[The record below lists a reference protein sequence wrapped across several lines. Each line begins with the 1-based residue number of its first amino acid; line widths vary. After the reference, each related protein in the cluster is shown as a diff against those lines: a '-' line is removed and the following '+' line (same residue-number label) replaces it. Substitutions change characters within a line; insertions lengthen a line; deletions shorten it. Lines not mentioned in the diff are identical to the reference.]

1 MISIVLYGRNDS
13 YGYNLHK
20 RAALS
25 LNCMAEVLT
34 DEIDEILFVDY
45 NTPDD
50 FPTFPEAICDTLTD
64 RAKRLLRII
73 RIRPSVHNRL
83 FASRTHL
90 KALEPISRNA
100 AVRRSNPANRW
111 ILSTNTDM
119 IFVPRGSQSLS
130 EQLAGLKDGFYCAPR
145 FEIPETLW
153 ESFDRLD
160 PAGVIAE
167 TRAMGETLHLN
178 EIVYGADSILYDA
191 PGDFQLMRREDLFAI
206 HGFDERMLLGWHVDS
221 NISKR
226 LVMLHGKVSDAV
238 PAVFGYHCDHTRQTT
253 PMHAHKSVENNPE
266 EFIDGVKRPDI
277 PDQSEV
283 WGLNGIEL
291 EEISLTNTVNM
302 AYRLSLSEAIETPL
316 TRPLEARYRAESYDN
331 ETGSPEHVLPF
342 LVDLFANAPR
352 NTQVVWIG
360 PLDRMFNLFTRCWDR
375 LGFSN
380 RVTVWQAGSEH
391 SATLAQADA
400 FVINFGLPDKAEGEA
415 LAEVL
420 NGFFAAIVDE
430 RRHLAKK
437 GEPRRFIGINAV
449 HNRFES
455 IMQRFVGCG
464 RTPFSARLRHG
475 YLLQSI
481 FKDVDDW
488 TPEMR
493 AGAAGV
499 REKDVIRSNSEV
511 GHIFFG
517 PYAHLAPGDYRID
530 LTLSRRWD
538 HSLKCR
544 LNLDL
549 LQGDRVL
556 HEKKLTLLRGRVTA
570 KLSLHIAPRDI
581 LLPVQIRLHSS
592 GKARITLEKVVVK
605 RTSKLAEDWS
615 I

>member
-34 DEIDEILFVDY
+34 DENDEILFVDY

-73 RIRPSVHNRL
+73 RIRPSLHNQL

-130 EQLAGLKDGFYCAPR
+130 EQLAGLKDGFYCTPR

-167 TRAMGETLHLN
+167 TRAVGENLHLN

-191 PGDFQLMRREDLFAI
+191 PGDFQLMRREDLFSI
-206 HGFDERMLLGWHVDS
+206 HGFDEQMLLGWHVDS
-221 NISKR
+221 NISRR

-253 PMHAHKSVENNPE
+253 PMHAHKSVENDPE
-266 EFIDGVKRPDI
+266 RFINRVAQPDI
-277 PDQSEV
+277 PEQSEF
-283 WGLNGIEL
+283 WGLNGIDL
-291 EEISLTNTVNM
+291 EEIRLTDTINT
-302 AYRLSLSEAIETPL
+302 AYRSALAEAIGTPL
-316 TRPLEARYRAESYDN
+316 KQPLEARYRSESYDR
-331 ETGSPEHVLPF
+331 EIGTPEHVLPF

-352 NTQVVWIG
+352 ETRVVWIG
-360 PLDRMFNLFTRCWDR
+360 LQDQVLTLFSRCWDK

-380 RVTVWQAGSEH
+380 RVTVWQAGSES
-391 SATLAQADA
+391 SATLTQADA
-400 FVINFGLPDKAEGEA
+400 FVINFGLPDKAEGED
-415 LAEVL
+415 LTSVL
-420 NGFFAAIVDE
+420 NGFFAAIGAE
-430 RRHLAKK
+430 HKHLAEKK
-437 GEPRRFIGINAV
+437 EPRRFIGVNAV

-455 IMQRFVGCG
+455 LMQRFIGCG

-481 FKDVDDW
+481 FKEVDDW
-488 TPEMR
+488 TSEMR
-493 AGAAGV
+493 AGAAGT
-499 REKDVIRSNSEV
+499 REKDVIRSNDEV

-517 PYAHLAPGDYRID
+517 PYAHLPPGNYRID

-538 HSLKCR
+538 HSWKCR

-549 LQGDRVL
+549 IQGERVVYETKVNILGGKATVRLPL
-556 HEKKLTLLRGRVTA
+556 HV
-570 KLSLHIAPRDI
+570 APRDI
-581 LLPVQIRLHSS
+581 LLPLQVRLHSS
-592 GKARITLEKVVVK
+592 GKARITLEGVLIE

-615 I
+615 A

>member
-34 DEIDEILFVDY
+34 DENDEILFVDY

-73 RIRPSVHNRL
+73 RIRPSLHNQL

-167 TRAMGETLHLN
+167 TRDAGENFYLN
-178 EIVYGADSILYDA
+178 EVVYGMDSILYDA
-191 PGDFQLMRREDLFAI
+191 PGDFQLIKRADLFYI
-206 HGFDERMLLGWHVDS
+206 HGFDERMLLGWHVDA

-226 LVMLHGKVSDAV
+226 LVMRHGRIEDALPFV
-238 PAVFGYHCDHTRQTT
+238 LGYHCDHTRQTT
-253 PMHAHKSVENNPE
+253 PAHAHKSVENNTDDFFHNILQPE
-266 EFIDGVKRPDI
+266 I
-277 PDQSEV
+277 PEQSET
-283 WGLNGIEL
+283 WGLAGIDL
-291 EEISLTNTVNM
+291 EEISLTDTVNM
-302 AYRLSLSEAIETPL
+302 AYRKALSKAIEQPL
-316 TRPLEARYRAESYDN
+316 KGLIEARYRPESYDL
-331 ETGSPEHVLPF
+331 EVGTPEHVLPF

-352 NTQVVWIG
+352 NTNVVWLG
-360 PLDRMFNLFTRCWDR
+360 PKDRIYDLFINCWR
-375 LGFSN
+375 TLGFHTDV
-380 RVTVWQAGSEH
+380 RFWQNDIDVIDR
-391 SATLAQADA
+391 ADT
-400 FVINFGLPDKAEGEA
+400 FIINFGLPRKVEGDASSA
-415 LAEVL
+415 LMEQFYTVVT
-420 NGFFAAIVDE
+420 NE
-430 RRHLAKK
+430 RDHLAANK
-437 GEPRRFIGINAV
+437 EPRRIIGVNAI

-455 IMQRFVGCG
+455 LMQRFVGCS

-475 YLLQSI
+475 YLLKSA
-481 FKDVDDW
+481 FVDAEDW
-488 TPEMR
+488 TGEMH
-493 AGAAGV
+493 AGAAGK
-499 REKDVIRSNSEV
+499 KDGDIIHSTGAN
-511 GHIFFG
+511 GHIFYG
-517 PYAHLAPGDYRID
+517 PYANLMPGNYRVDIS
-530 LTLSRRWD
+530 LTKRWN
-538 HSLKCR
+538 HSPTSKLR
-544 LNLDL
+544 LEITQGEKTVEAVQVKFFGSMKIISLP
-549 LQGDRVL
+549 LQITTQDF
-556 HEKKLTLLRGRVTA
+556 
-570 KLSLHIAPRDI
+570 
-581 LLPVQIRLHSS
+581 LLPIEVRLHSIGRS
-592 GKARITLEKVVVK
+592 RIALEGITVK
-605 RTSKLAEDWS
+605 RVQSVDA
-615 I
+615 